1 MSGRLTIKVEKRSL
15 KSCAVFDVRRKVSSK
30 LFVVVVVGEDDED
43 EDELVSLEW
52 LVLVDIEDRV
62 VDE

>member
-30 LFVVVVVGEDDED
+30 LLVVVAVGEDEN
-43 EDELVSLEW
+43 EEELVSFEKF
-52 LVLVDIEDRV
+52 V
-62 VDE
+62 